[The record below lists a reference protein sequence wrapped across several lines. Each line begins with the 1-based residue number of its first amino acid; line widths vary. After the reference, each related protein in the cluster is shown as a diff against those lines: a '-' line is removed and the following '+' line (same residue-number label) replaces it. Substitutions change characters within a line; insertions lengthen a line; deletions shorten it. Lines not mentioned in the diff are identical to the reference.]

1 MTAAEP
7 YLKTQRVAQALGVSV
22 STIKRWVD
30 SGMIQAARTV
40 GKHRLIPFSEALR
53 LAREQGLP
61 EVDLRVLAGL
71 PTDRPEPGGAELV
84 TLLERLLREG
94 KAAEARNLVQ
104 SLYHSGIGAASLADD
119 VIRPVMGRVGH
130 GWMVGALDVYQEHE
144 ATRVVGLAL
153 GELIGQ
159 LGRERRPGPMAI
171 GATPEGDPYTLAGM
185 LGELVLLEMGWR
197 VSNLGVN
204 LPMRSLANAATRHR
218 PRLIFLSASYLADE
232 DRFVREYR
240 SFHESAAAV
249 GAAVIVGGQA
259 LRPEVR
265 SRLVFAGHGDRM
277 AHLAEFARRLSPPE
291 PSPTAGG
298 SGA

>member
-1 MTAAEP
+1 MAATEP

-53 LAREQGLP
+53 LAREQGFP
-61 EVDLRVLAGL
+61 EANLQVLAGL
-71 PTDRPEPGGAELV
+71 SSDRPELRGDEPA

-94 KAAEARNLVQ
+94 KSVEAKNLVH
-104 SLYHSGIGAASLADD
+104 SLYHSGFGAVSLADD
-119 VIRPVMGRVGH
+119 VIRPVMERIGH
-130 GWMVGALDVYQEHE
+130 GWMVGSLDVYQEHE
-144 ATRVVGLAL
+144 ATRIVGLAL
-153 GELIGQ
+153 GELVGQ
-159 LGRERRPGPMAI
+159 IGRERRPGPLAV
-171 GATPEGDPYTLAGM
+171 GANPEGDPYTLAGQ

-204 LPMRSLANAATRHR
+204 LPLRSLANAATRLR
-218 PRLIFLSASYLADE
+218 PKLIFLSASYLSDE
-232 DRFVREYR
+232 GRFVREYR
-240 SFHESAAAV
+240 SFHESAAAI

-259 LRPEVR
+259 LRPEIR
-265 SRLVFAGHGDRM
+265 SHLVFASYGDRM

-291 PSPTAGG
+291 TSPRAGG